1 MDLSKI
7 IQMVINL
14 VLRKVINRGVDA
26 GINYA
31 SKRGKTDDQ
40 MTPEDLQQAKSAKEM
55 AKRAKQA
62 INVGRKIG
70 R

>member
-14 VLRKVINRGVDA
+14 VLKKVINRGVDA
-26 GINYA
+26 GIDYA
-31 SKRGKTDDQ
+31 SKRGKSDDQ

-55 AKRAKQA
+55 AKRAKQV
-62 INVGRKIG
+62 INVGRKLG